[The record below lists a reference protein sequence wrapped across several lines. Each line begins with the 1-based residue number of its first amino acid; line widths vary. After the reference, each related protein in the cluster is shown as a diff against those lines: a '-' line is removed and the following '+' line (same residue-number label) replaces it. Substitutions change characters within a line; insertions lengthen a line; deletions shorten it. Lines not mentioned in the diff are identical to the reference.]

1 MTHAGHSMPPPAVA
15 VPPRE
20 VGAVEA
26 TTACHHCPLRAMP
39 VFKHRSEEEIDFI
52 QRFKAGERSAR
63 AGERILDE
71 NQRETRLFTVLS
83 GWVFRFRTLEG
94 DRRQIIN
101 FGLPGDFLGLQ
112 ATLDDSMSHGIET
125 LTDVRLCH
133 FERDKLWELYGE
145 HPRLA
150 YDMTWLAAQEERT
163 FEEQLLT
170 LGQRTAFERIAYLLW
185 HLYDRGRHVGLV
197 RDNAIELPIRQQ
209 HIADTLGLSL
219 VHTNKTLQ
227 KIREDGAIEM
237 RERCLHVLDERRLIE
252 HGRIEQAIWK
262 RRPLL

>member
-1 MTHAGHSMPPPAVA
+1 MTGSTIP
-15 VPPRE
+15 
-20 VGAVEA
+20 A
-26 TTACHHCPLRAMP
+26 TTSCDACPLRALP
-39 VFKHRSEEEIDFI
+39 IFKDRTDEEIDFI

-71 NQRETRLFTVLS
+71 NQHETCLFTVLT

-94 DRRQIIN
+94 NRRQIIN

-112 ATLDDSMSHGIET
+112 ATLDDTMGHGIET
-125 LTDVRLCH
+125 LTDVKLCQ
-133 FERDKLWELYGE
+133 FERDRLWELYGE
-145 HPRLA
+145 YPRLA
-150 YDMTWLAAQEERT
+150 YDITWLAAQEERS
-163 FEEQLLT
+163 FEQQLLT

-197 RDNAIELPIRQQ
+197 HDNAIELPIRQQ

-227 KIREDGAIEM
+227 KIREDGAIEIK
-237 RERCLHVLDERRLIE
+237 ERCLHVLDEGRLIE
-252 HGRIEQAIWK
+252 HGRVDRGLWG

>member
-1 MTHAGHSMPPPAVA
+1 MTRSCPPPSKPATVAPPPA
-15 VPPRE
+15 
-20 VGAVEA
+20 
-26 TTACHHCPLRAMP
+26 TTPCHECRLRSLP
-39 VFKHRSEEEIDFI
+39 IFNDRSFEEIDFI
-52 QRFKAGERSAR
+52 QLFKSSERVAQ

-71 NQRETRLFTVLS
+71 NQRETRLYTVLS

-94 DRRQIIN
+94 NRRQIIN

-112 ATLDDSMSHGIET
+112 ATLDDAMSHGIET
-125 LTDVRLCH
+125 LTDATLCE
-133 FERDKLWELYGE
+133 FERDGLWKLYAE

-150 YDMTWLAAQEERT
+150 FDLTWLAAREERS

-185 HLYDRGRHVGLV
+185 HLFDRGRHVGLV
-197 RDNAIELPIRQQ
+197 SDNILELPIRQQ

-227 KIREDGAIEM
+227 KIREDGAIAIK
-237 RERCLHVLDERRLIE
+237 ERCLHVLDENKLIA
-252 HGRIEQAIWK
+252 HGRVDTSLWG
-262 RRPLL
+262 RRPLI

>member
-1 MTHAGHSMPPPAVA
+1 MTHAINDTTPDLVVA
-15 VPPRE
+15 
-20 VGAVEA
+20 GNG
-26 TTACHHCPLRAMP
+26 TTACHHCPLRAKD
-39 VFKHRSEEEIDFI
+39 VFKQRSDEEVDFL
-52 QRFKAGERSAR
+52 QRFKAGERLAR
-63 AGERILDE
+63 AQERILDE
-71 NQRETRLFTVLS
+71 NQRETHLYTVLT
-83 GWVFRFRTLEG
+83 GWVFRYRTLEG
-94 DRRQIIN
+94 NRRQIIN

-112 ATLDDSMSHGIET
+112 ATLDDTMSHGIET
-125 LTDVRLCH
+125 LTEVRLCQ
-133 FERDKLWELYGE
+133 FEREQLWRLYGE

-150 YDMTWLAAQEERT
+150 FDVTWLAAQEERS

-197 RDNAIELPIRQQ
+197 QDNTIELPIRQQ

-227 KIREDGAIEM
+227 KIREDGAIEI
-237 RERCLHVLDERRLIE
+237 RERCLHVLDEKRLIE
-252 HGRIEQAIWK
+252 HGRIERALWQ